1 MFSIYSFTVSPTF
14 QTVWDVHIKKSSF
27 WGKWGQSLH
36 YFAFFRWVT
45 TILGWSGKIQ
55 IVKSTFLAITFED
68 CSCSRFCLLPGWYQT
83 DPPDISSQNHQARK
97 FGAKVFWCFW
107 KMETKEQRTF
117 FFTKVE
123 MRNYLGGQFKINLQN
138 QIQIQAVSLLTTSSL
153 GGRRRWNTPGTR
165 STLPRWGLKVLRWFE
180 DSPWTDFLL

>member
-1 MFSIYSFTVSPTF
+1 MFSIDFFIVCPTF

-83 DPPDISSQNHQARK
+83 DPPDISSQNPHARK
-97 FGAKVFWCFW
+97 FCAKVFWCFW

-117 FFTKVE
+117 LT
-123 MRNYLGGQFKINLQN
+123 MRNCLESCIKIKSILNDNMLV
-138 QIQIQAVSLLTTSSL
+138 QAVSLLTISSL
-153 GGRRRWNTPGTR
+153 F
-165 STLPRWGLKVLRWFE
+165 LKNRN
-180 DSPWTDFLL
+180 

>member
-1 MFSIYSFTVSPTF
+1 MFSIYSFTASPTF

-83 DPPDISSQNHQARK
+83 DPPDISNQNLQARK

-117 FFTKVE
+117 FFFTVVQNIKK
-123 MRNYLGGQFKINLQN
+123 MILSIPGPLKRLNLYIKKRSSKTLSYN
-138 QIQIQAVSLLTTSSL
+138 FLT
-153 GGRRRWNTPGTR
+153 
-165 STLPRWGLKVLRWFE
+165 GLCL
-180 DSPWTDFLL
+180 